1 MHALTAVAAR
11 AIEQR
16 AVAEQGV
23 SLAALM
29 RAAGAAVA
37 AEVSERAPEGDV
49 VVLAGPGNNGGDG
62 WVAAHD
68 LHAAG
73 RSVRVLS

>member
-1 MHALTAVAAR
+1 MYRVLTAAQSR
-11 AIEQR
+11 AVEER

-37 AEVSERAPEGDV
+37 REIAERVPDGDI

-62 WVAAHD
+62 WVAARE
-68 LHAAG
+68 LAAAG
-73 RSVRVLS
+73 RNV